1 MAAPPSYADRAPR
14 FEYCA
19 DNLGVGPALASI
31 DVGHRIAQNAPG
43 IVKMM
48 ARSNSLKYQNL
59 WIGEDIVAMLFAS
72 EPIDLMPE

>member
-1 MAAPPSYADRAPR
+1 MQKALQGLNT
-14 FEYCA
+14 A

-48 ARSNSLKYQNL
+48 ARYRLAE
-59 WIGEDIVAMLFAS
+59 IS
-72 EPIDLMPE
+72 EPVD